1 MGFRAVQLDMPRNL
15 EEFKVMLDSV
25 AIAGQ
30 WKAEKRILGKPGHSW
45 TPETTEGSSS
55 GLRPSQKG
63 KLG

>member
-30 WKAEKRILGKPGHSW
+30 WKAEKKNPGK
-45 TPETTEGSSS
+45 T
-55 GLRPSQKG
+55 RA
-63 KLG
+63 